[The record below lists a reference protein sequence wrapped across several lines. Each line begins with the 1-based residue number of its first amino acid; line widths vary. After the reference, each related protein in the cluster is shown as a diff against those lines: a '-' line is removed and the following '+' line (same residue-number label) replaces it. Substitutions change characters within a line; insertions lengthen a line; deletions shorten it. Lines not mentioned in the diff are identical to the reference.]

1 MGSMKTIIWEK
12 KTFAI
17 FRSCAMCITS
27 LRILLGLEFLRNLWN
42 QMCLAVS
49 KWSNVTAPVTE
60 VSESHPYWGHF
71 PFSSPSHPKSEFQRR
86 VICGNLRQCA
96 NITILNQ
103 EKIAQNWLPG
113 ASRVPGNI
121 LAPISRAWEPK
132 SGRKGKSF
140 LEHGSEV
147 RFLPLSSL
155 EQCASHL
162 FGSC

>member
-1 MGSMKTIIWEK
+1 MKKLPRTSFPVLLGPGKHPSIYSQSMKTIIWEK

-17 FRSCAMCITS
+17 FRSCATCITS

-42 QMCLAVS
+42 QMGLAVS

-96 NITILNQ
+96 SLTILEARNMWELKTVCQ
-103 EKIAQNWLPG
+103 YNDIKSGKNCPEL
-113 ASRVPGNI
+113 ASRC
-121 LAPISRAWEPK
+121 
-132 SGRKGKSF
+132 F
-140 LEHGSEV
+140 
-147 RFLPLSSL
+147 
-155 EQCASHL
+155 
-162 FGSC
+162 

>member
-1 MGSMKTIIWEK
+1 MS
-12 KTFAI
+12 F
-17 FRSCAMCITS
+17 
-27 LRILLGLEFLRNLWN
+27 LILLGLEFLSNVWN
-42 QMCLAVS
+42 QMGLTVG
-49 KWSNVTAPVTE
+49 KWSILNAPGALRCLNLIQI
-60 VSESHPYWGHF
+60 WGLSLSL
-71 PFSSPSHPKSEFQRR
+71 PSSQPKSEFQRR

-96 NITILNQ
+96 SLPILEARNMWELKTVCQYTILNQ
-103 EKIAQNWLPG
+103 GKIAQNWLPG

-121 LAPISRAWEPK
+121 LAPIPRAWEPK